1 MDVIL
6 TPGHDQTHLA
16 FYDDR
21 TGILFSEDF
30 LMPGGLLI
38 EDGAAYRESDLRVV
52 DFLKT
57 RSLTHILGGQIDL
70 NTAEHAYRFGSHYHP
85 NEQTLSGGPDNLEIV
100 VRYGL

>member
-1 MDVIL
+1 VDVIP

-21 TGILFSEDF
+21 TGILFSGDF
-30 LMPGGLLI
+30 LMPGRLLV
-38 EDGAAYRESDLRVV
+38 EDGAACRESDVRVV

-57 RSLTHILGGQIDL
+57 RSLTHILGGHIDL

-85 NEQTLSGGPDNLEIV
+85 NEQMFF
-100 VRYGL
+100 Y